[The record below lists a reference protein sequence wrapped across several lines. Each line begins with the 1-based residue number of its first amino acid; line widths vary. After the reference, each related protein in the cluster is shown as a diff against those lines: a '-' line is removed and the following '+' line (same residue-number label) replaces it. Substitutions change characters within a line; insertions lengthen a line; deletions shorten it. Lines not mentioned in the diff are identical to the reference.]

1 MPERAP
7 PLTSPARR
15 GALKAAA
22 RATAVAAWLPLSGGL
37 AGCAI
42 GGVSGSRSPW
52 PSRRWLLLG
61 EIHDNPS
68 HHRLR
73 ADGLTLLLADAVPT
87 TLVFE
92 QMDRSRDATIA
103 EVLSARGAGPDARAR
118 EALAERVADAG
129 GLDRAGWGWPLHRPL
144 VEAALAGGARIVGG
158 NLPLAQVRS
167 IVRDGIGAAPDDV
180 RRLMEADR
188 EWDDRRRQVL
198 EALIDTGHCG
208 VLPRSRWASMA
219 LGQRARDAAMALS
232 MVAAL
237 QRGARRVVLIAGNG
251 HVRRDIGVPHH
262 LMATGLAG
270 GQDAVHA
277 VAYLERGSTEPRDAS
292 LYDQVLITD
301 GVAGR
306 PDPCEAFRRG
316 RTG

>member
-1 MPERAP
+1 
-7 PLTSPARR
+7 
-15 GALKAAA
+15 
-22 RATAVAAWLPLSGGL
+22 
-37 AGCAI
+37 
-42 GGVSGSRSPW
+42 
-52 PSRRWLLLG
+52 
-61 EIHDNPS
+61 
-68 HHRLR
+68 
-73 ADGLTLLLADAVPT
+73 
-87 TLVFE
+87 
-92 QMDRSRDATIA
+92 
-103 EVLSARGAGPDARAR
+103 
-118 EALAERVADAG
+118 
-129 GLDRAGWGWPLHRPL
+129 